1 MISSFKRKY
10 IGDLDFY
17 KRYMF
22 IAMPMILQSA
32 ITNFVSFLDNI
43 MVGQL
48 GTEQMSGV
56 AIVNQLLFVYLLGLF
71 GLNGGASIFGAQ
83 FFGKND
89 HKGHMYS
96 FRFRGYVC
104 LSFAIFAIA
113 LFITKGD
120 SLISLYLTESA
131 SSGDIA
137 LTFEY
142 AKDYLGIMLIG
153 LIPLAL
159 TQIYASTIKE
169 TGQTV
174 LPMAASFIAVIANA
188 ILDFLLIFGI
198 GPFPELG
205 VNGAAIATVIARFV
219 EFFVVVIWAHSHI
232 SSCQFLID
240 AYKGF
245 GLPSDLLKQMIIK
258 STPLALNEILWS
270 AGMTTIV
277 QCYSVRGLDTVA
289 ALNISSTITNLF
301 NIIYIQL
308 GGCISIIVGQYL
320 GAGELEEAKDADNKM
335 IAFSFFCCTIVAG
348 IMYATGGLFPNIYN
362 TSAAIKLLAKN
373 FLIISAIMMP
383 FCSLSHCAYF
393 TLRTGGKTIVTFI
406 FDSVFTWVIVI
417 PVAFILSRYTA
428 LSIVT
433 VFFCVQATEFIKCII
448 GMLMVKSNVWLVTM
462 V

>member
-1 MISSFKRKY
+1 
-10 IGDLDFY
+10 
-17 KRYMF
+17 
-22 IAMPMILQSA
+22 
-32 ITNFVSFLDNI
+32 
-43 MVGQL
+43 
-48 GTEQMSGV
+48 
-56 AIVNQLLFVYLLGLF
+56 
-71 GLNGGASIFGAQ
+71 
-83 FFGKND
+83 
-89 HKGHMYS
+89 
-96 FRFRGYVC
+96 
-104 LSFAIFAIA
+104 
-113 LFITKGD
+113 
-120 SLISLYLTESA
+120 
-131 SSGDIA
+131 
-137 LTFEY
+137 
-142 AKDYLGIMLIG
+142 
-153 LIPLAL
+153 
-159 TQIYASTIKE
+159 
-169 TGQTV
+169 
-174 LPMAASFIAVIANA
+174 
-188 ILDFLLIFGI
+188 
-198 GPFPELG
+198 
-205 VNGAAIATVIARFV
+205 
-219 EFFVVVIWAHSHI
+219 
-232 SSCQFLID
+232 
-240 AYKGF
+240 
-245 GLPSDLLKQMIIK
+245 MIIK

-383 FCSLSHCAYF
+383 LCSLSHCAYF

-406 FDSVFTWVIVI
+406 FDSVFTWIIVI
-417 PVAFILSRYTA
+417 PVAFILSKYTA